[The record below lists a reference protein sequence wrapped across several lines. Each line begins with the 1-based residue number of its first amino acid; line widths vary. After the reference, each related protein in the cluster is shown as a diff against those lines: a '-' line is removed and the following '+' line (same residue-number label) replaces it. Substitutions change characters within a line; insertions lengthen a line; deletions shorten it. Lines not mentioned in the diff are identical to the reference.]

1 MSRTTA
7 TCATEMSAACQLV
20 DRRTRHVDVRSHE
33 AWRAPDVPQRGIQV
47 LAPGCKRL
55 ERRAAVWRRV
65 ARAWRG
71 SGWWFRTSSSSA
83 SRQAARWGRCWG
95 LALAV
100 CGDWRRGRRARRLG
114 CRDLLLGAPP
124 EPETRVAHG
133 HRRGSS
139 GASGASRHTHTS
151 RHTHSVQTVERALV
165 RRGRCRRTLGPRPP
179 GRVQLQAAGVGT
191 PLVWPDAVTLTVRH
205 VTRMLWS
212 ASTSPQPLA
221 LHLSTVASTSP
232 LPFSDE
238 LCVAVVQHWSVCN
251 VLQCASSGVA

>member
-1 MSRTTA
+1 MQA
-7 TCATEMSAACQLV
+7 P
-20 DRRTRHVDVRSHE
+20 
-33 AWRAPDVPQRGIQV
+33 RASS
-47 LAPGCKRL
+47 
-55 ERRAAVWRRV
+55 RRV
-65 ARAWRG
+65 APCRSRVAWVWVVVPDFVFECEPPSRALGPLLGPGAGRLWRL
-71 SGWWFRTSSSSA
+71 A
-83 SRQAARWGRCWG
+83 SWPTRAA
-95 LALAV
+95 A
-100 CGDWRRGRRARRLG
+100 LG